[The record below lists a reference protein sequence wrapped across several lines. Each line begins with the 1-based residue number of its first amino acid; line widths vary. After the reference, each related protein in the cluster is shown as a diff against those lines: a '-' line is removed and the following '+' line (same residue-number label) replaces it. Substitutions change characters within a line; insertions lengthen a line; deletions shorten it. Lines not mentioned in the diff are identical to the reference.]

1 MLRPHKTVCA
11 AAAAERTHRNEE
23 ALEASIAVA
32 AIQAVAM
39 GAALWLSARHRL
51 LERGMG
57 YLVSLAVGVLLATA
71 LLHILPESIAAVGNR
86 PALWI
91 SFLATIFVL
100 FCFERVFATLT
111 GHPVETPAQGEPDC
125 GQHHHHHGA
134 KPLSLI
140 FGGMLHSF
148 VDGVSVAAAFSA
160 GRRIGWLTAV
170 AITLHEVPHRMGD
183 YALLRHLNVSPARAQ
198 RFLLLIA
205 AAAMAGVAVVGLAG
219 HAFAA
224 TDWLL
229 PVSAASFVYIA
240 LVNLMPELPGESTLR
255 SVCLQLACMIAGAAL
270 VALVLRVPGS

>member
-1 MLRPHKTVCA
+1 M
-11 AAAAERTHRNEE
+11 
-23 ALEASIAVA
+23 EASIAVA
-32 AIQAVAM
+32 AIQLVAM
-39 GAALWLSARHRL
+39 AAALWLSARHRL

-71 LLHILPESIAAVGNR
+71 LLHILPEAIASVGNR
-86 PALWI
+86 PALWVT
-91 SFLATIFVL
+91 FLATIFAL
-100 FCFERVFATLT
+100 FCFERIFATLT

-125 GQHHHHHGA
+125 GPRQHHHHEHGSR
-134 KPLSLI
+134 PVSLI

-148 VDGVSVAAAFSA
+148 VDGVSVAAAFTA

-183 YALLRHLNVSPARAQ
+183 YALLRHLHVTPAHAQ

-205 AAAMAGVAVVGLAG
+205 GAAMAGVAVVGLAG
-219 HAFAA
+219 HTFAA

-240 LVNLMPELPGESTLR
+240 LVNLMPELPGESTIR

-270 VALVLRVPGS
+270 VALIIRVPGS

>member
-1 MLRPHKTVCA
+1 VPIA
-11 AAAAERTHRNEE
+11 PWIQGRNEE
-23 ALEASIAVA
+23 TLEASIAVA
-32 AIQAVAM
+32 AIQAVAIA
-39 GAALWLSARHRL
+39 AALWLSARHRL

-71 LLHILPESIAAVGNR
+71 LLHILPEAIITVGNR
-86 PALWI
+86 PALWFT
-91 SFLATIFVL
+91 FLTTIFAL
-100 FCFERVFATLT
+100 FCFERIFATLT

-125 GQHHHHHGA
+125 GPHHHHHHEHGA
-134 KPLSLI
+134 RPVSLI

-183 YALLRHLNVSPARAQ
+183 YALLRHLHVSPGRAQ

-205 AAAMAGVAVVGLAG
+205 AAAMAGVAVVGIAG
-219 HAFAA
+219 HTFVA

-229 PVSAASFVYIA
+229 PVSSASFVYIA
-240 LVNLMPELPGESTLR
+240 LVNLMPELPGEATIR
-255 SVCLQLACMIAGAAL
+255 SVCLQLASMIAGAAL
-270 VALVLRVPGS
+270 VALILRVPGS